1 MAWYTKKM
9 GKVCM
14 LALLLAALVL
24 RAEEPQ
30 SQADFHDLGN
40 DSDSV
45 FCLTLPVLQVG
56 VAAISED
63 LYGLQLGFGTFSKDL
78 SGVQMGALARTDE
91 SINGIQIGLFFAAA
105 RSAVGWQHSFF
116 FSSIG
121 GGPTDIRKIGLA
133 NAPKTPWA
141 YGLQTAFIG
150 GFVDRFGGV
159 QISFMGN
166 TAFEIRGLQLAMF
179 GASAGEVKGLQAA
192 ILPSAKSMVGI
203 QIGCFNETEELH
215 GLQLGL
221 WNRAKSGAGVQIGIV
236 NGFGPEGHV
245 LWLPLV
251 NARF

>member
-1 MAWYTKKM
+1 
-9 GKVCM
+9 M
-14 LALLLAALVL
+14 LALLLAALAL
-24 RAEEPQ
+24 RAEKPQ
-30 SQADFHDLGN
+30 SQADSHDLGK
-40 DSDSV
+40 DSV
-45 FCLTLPVLQVG
+45 FCLTLTGLQVG
-56 VAAISED
+56 VAAVSED

-78 SGVQMGALARTDE
+78 SGVQIGALASADE
-91 SINGIQIGLFFAAA
+91 SINGIQLGLFFASAKQ
-105 RSAVGWQHSFF
+105 SAVGWQHSFF

-121 GGPTDIRKIGLA
+121 GGPTDIRKVDLE
-133 NAPKTPWA
+133 NAPKTPWS

-150 GFVDRFGGV
+150 GFVDRFGGM

-166 TAFEIRGLQLAMF
+166 TACEIRGLQLAMF

-203 QIGCFNETEELH
+203 QLGCFNETEELH

>member
-1 MAWYTKKM
+1 
-9 GKVCM
+9 M

-30 SQADFHDLGN
+30 TQADSHDLGKG
-40 DSDSV
+40 SV
-45 FCLTLPVLQVG
+45 FCLTLTGLQVG

-78 SGVQMGALARTDE
+78 SGVQLGALASADE
-91 SINGIQIGLFFAAA
+91 SINGVQLGLFFASAKQ
-105 RSAVGWQHSFF
+105 SAVGWQHSFF

-121 GGPTDIRKIGLA
+121 GGPTDIRKIDLA